1 MSAQITF
8 LTAAR
13 CPLFDAAHADSAFDG
28 APHPDCAS
36 VVGIGQAELLTGQ
49 PLPVIA
55 AIATPIEADACRHE
69 HGVGPRRQQ
78 QHLVDVAIGAVVG
91 LGIVGELVP
100 GLAAILG
107 LEQRALFDRGVDA
120 LRRTRIGHHH
130 LGVGDVRRLWER
142 PVFGARH
149 LAQRWKLAPAL
160 AEIAALEERGGL
172 RPGIE
177 RDAARFGDR
186 RDSINILEDEAE
198 LRSSQ
203 RAPFSLKS
211 TPPPCVPTKMP
222 GRSGKVVKVV
232 ACRPESAVSA
242 LRHAPD
248 DSRASVVTPL
258 EVATTNQSGALAP
271 SSPITATNMPRF
283 SLNRDRSGL

>member
-1 MSAQITF
+1 M
-8 LTAAR
+8 
-13 CPLFDAAHADSAFDG
+13 
-28 APHPDCAS
+28 
-36 VVGIGQAELLTGQ
+36 VGIGQAELLTGQ

-160 AEIAALEERGGL
+160 AEVAALEERGGL

-186 RDSINILEDEAE
+186 RDGINILEDEAGIAFFPACAVFADE
-198 LRSSQ
+198 HAIAM
-203 RAPFSLKS
+203 RADEDAE
-211 TPPPCVPTKMP
+211 TVRQ
-222 GRSGKVVKVV
+222 GVKVV
-232 ACRPESAVSA
+232 PCRPESAVSA
-242 LRHAPD
+242 LRQAPD

-258 EVATTNQSGALAP
+258 EVATTNQSGALAR
-271 SSPITATNMPRF
+271 SSPIAASNMPRF
-283 SLNRDRSGL
+283 SLNRDRAGL